1 MIDPKDLVERIDH
14 ISGEYNKKEFK
25 STLKEILEGMQDV
38 GKGFLRIAKAAKVIR
53 EKLTGKKP

>member
-53 EKLTGKKP
+53 EK